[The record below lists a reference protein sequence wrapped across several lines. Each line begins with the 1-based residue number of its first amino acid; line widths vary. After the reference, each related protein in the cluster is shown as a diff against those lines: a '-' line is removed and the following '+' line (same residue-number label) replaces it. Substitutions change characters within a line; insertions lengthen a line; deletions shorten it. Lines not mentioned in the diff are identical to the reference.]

1 MSEPQDLF
9 DLTGAVVVVSGASG
23 WLGREM
29 ATALAA
35 AGGTVIA
42 VARNR
47 DNLATVEGAHGRGRV
62 VAAACDVR
70 DREAWPTLIREVV
83 AEHGRL
89 DVLVN
94 NAHVGRG
101 GSLRTAT
108 EEQFDEA
115 WDLAVKATWRGIEA
129 ARPGLLAAVAA
140 GGSPSIVNVSS
151 MYGRVAPDLSIYPT
165 EEGRN
170 PPFYGAAKAALTQL
184 TRYAAAE
191 LGPDGIRVNSLT
203 PGPFPQHPERMEP
216 GFLGELAS
224 RTLLG
229 RVGAAP
235 DIRTAVLFLASP
247 HSAFVTGSD
256 VVVDGGWTAR

>member
-1 MSEPQDLF
+1 MTDPLDLF
-9 DLTGAVVVVSGASG
+9 DLTDRIAVVTGASG

-29 ATALAA
+29 VAALAD
-35 AGGTVIA
+35 AGATVVA
-42 VARNR
+42 VARTPER
-47 DNLATVEGAHGRGRV
+47 LTPLAEQVTRGRV
-62 VAAACDVR
+62 VPTAGDVR
-70 DREAWPTLIREVV
+70 DREGWPALLRAVV
-83 AEHGRL
+83 AEHGRI

-108 EEQFDEA
+108 EELFDEA

-129 ARPGLLAAVAA
+129 ARPGLLAARAA
-140 GGSPSIVNVSS
+140 GGSPSIVNVGS
-151 MYGRVAPDLSIYPT
+151 MYGLVAPDLAMYPT

-191 LGPDGIRVNSLT
+191 LGPEGIRVNSLT
-203 PGPFPQHPERMEP
+203 PGPFPQHPEQMDP
-216 GFLGELAS
+216 AFVAELSS
-224 RTLLG
+224 RTMLG
-229 RVGAAP
+229 RVGAAA